1 MKMSIVVPTFNEE
14 KYIENLLMSVNEVLV
29 KNKINFEIIVID
41 DCSTDDSTKIVDNLT
56 ISNLVHIKLPSNKGK
71 GNAVR
76 TGIRQSSG
84 DLILIQDADLEYDP
98 REIPLLYNSLV
109 NSNSLAVYG
118 SRMQGAYAYQKGVK
132 RIFRYWQNQSIG
144 AWIFNVVI
152 CVYFYLVK
160 KIWISDLMTG
170 YKIYNKR
177 IFSAWLPQTNGFETD
192 HEITLRILNMGGT
205 IQEVPIHY
213 KPRNRKDGKKIR
225 FQDGLVAIKT
235 IFYFRNTHQN

>member
-1 MKMSIVVPTFNEE
+1 MIVTVIIPVYNEE
-14 KYIENLLMSVNEVLV
+14 KTIIKILKKVNIQKKFFNLQIIVSNDGSNDKTINLLKKHKDLFDLLINSK
-29 KNKINFEIIVID
+29 KNYGKGHAIQVARNRI
-41 DCSTDDSTKIVDNLT
+41 
-56 ISNLVHIKLPSNKGK
+56 KGK
-71 GNAVR
+71 
-76 TGIRQSSG
+76 I
-84 DLILIQDADLEYDP
+84 ILIQDADLEYHP
-98 REIPLLYNSLV
+98 WEIPLLYNSLV

-118 SRMQGAYAYQKGVK
+118 SRTLGAYAYQKGVK
-132 RIFRYWQNQSIG
+132 KIFRYWQNQSIG

-177 IFSAWLPQTNGFETD
+177 IFSLWLPETNGFETD
-192 HEITLRILNMGGT
+192 HEITLRILNTGGT
-205 IQEVPIHY
+205 ILEVPIHY

-235 IFYFRNTHQN
+235 IFNFRNTH

>member
-1 MKMSIVVPTFNEE
+1 MEISIVTTTFNSAKTIVEF
-14 KYIENLLMSVNEVLV
+14 IQRSVESVQRIS
-29 KNKINFEIIVID
+29 KDYEIIVID